1 MDPFGGPGFGMIGGP
16 SIFVQVVKT
25 IIILG
30 FIGAFIYFIVN
41 AVGAAGKWSSNNAS
55 DLVTRPCKVVAKRS
69 KVWGGSG
76 DFSANTDYFI
86 TFEFE
91 DRSRLELQ
99 IRNEQYG
106 LIVEGDVG
114 EVSYQGTRFKHFERK
129 L

>member
-1 MDPFGGPGFGMIGGP
+1 MEPFGGPGFEIGGTP
-16 SIFVQVVKT
+16 IFIQVVKT
-25 IIILG
+25 IVILG
-30 FIGAFIYFIVN
+30 FVGGIIYFIVK
-41 AVGAAGKWSSNNAS
+41 AIGATGRWSSNNAAEM
-55 DLVTRPCKVVAKRS
+55 LTRPSKVVAKRS

-91 DRSRLELQ
+91 DRTRLELQ

>member
-1 MDPFGGPGFGMIGGP
+1 MDPFSGPGFGVEPPM
-16 SIFVQVVKT
+16 FQVVKT
-25 IIILG
+25 IVIIG
-30 FIGAFIYFIVN
+30 FVVVIIAFIVK
-41 AVGAAGKWSSNNAS
+41 AVGAAGKWSSNNAT
-55 DLVTRPCKVVAKRS
+55 DPVTRPCKVVAKRS

-91 DRSRLELQ
+91 DRTRLELK

-106 LIVEGDVG
+106 VIVEGDDG
-114 EVSYQGTRFKHFERK
+114 EVTYQGTRFKHFERK